1 MTNQDTYMVY
11 IPASGHGSRIRELAG
26 NKPKTL
32 LQVGEQTILAR
43 LLSAASALPDTH
55 VVISV
60 RPEDISI
67 EGYLRSHGFSCSIE
81 IKKMAPGGYLAD
93 LVRVSKEAGY
103 NEFTVLNSDLVAPLP
118 DLLRFL
124 SGVRQ
129 WNQEVPLVMGVTESV
144 SDRYNAEDIWLTPQ
158 SNFSFMI
165 NPPGMQGSLMVAN
178 AHHWRPSGLQEAEYL
193 LSQRPTRFHDY
204 IARLAQQN
212 RLVGG
217 IPFSQAHNVNTADLL
232 ARARAEVLAWQRSG
246 KDAFHIR
253 NQPDPEQG

>member
-1 MTNQDTYMVY
+1 MTDQDTYMVY

-43 LLSAASALPDTH
+43 LLFAASALPNTQ

-60 RPEDISI
+60 RPEDMFI
-67 EGYLRSHGFSCSIE
+67 ERYLQSHDFSCAIE

-93 LVRVSKEAGY
+93 LVRVGKETGY

-124 SGVRQ
+124 GGVRR
-129 WNQEVPLVMGVTESV
+129 WVQEVPLVIGVTEPTP
-144 SDRYNAEDIWLTPQ
+144 DQYNAEDIWLTPQ
-158 SNFSFMI
+158 SDVSFTV
-165 NPPGMQGSLMVAN
+165 NPPGMQGDLMIAN

-217 IPFSQAHNVNTADLL
+217 IPLSQAYNVNTADLL
-232 ARARAEVLAWQRSG
+232 ARAQAEVIAWQRSG
-246 KDAFHIR
+246 NDTPVLSQ
-253 NQPDPEQG
+253 QPDIE